1 MAYYLSKFV
10 FRILVAGQ
18 QNPGQFEKKLCL
30 FRAKTKQ
37 QALRLAI
44 AWGRQQDTT
53 FTNASGKVI
62 RWEFVAVPE
71 LRRMPGQM
79 EWVELDSQLEEVQ
92 AADEFAALQRDKQH
106 RL

>member
-10 FRILVAGQ
+10 FRILIAGEEE
-18 QNPGQFEKKLCL
+18 PGQFEKKLCL

-44 AWGRQQDTT
+44 AWGEQQSTV
-53 FTNASGKVI
+53 FTNASGRLI
-62 RWEFVAVPE
+62 RWEFIAVPE

-79 EWVELDSQLEEVQ
+79 EWVELDSQIEEVP
-92 AADEFAALQRDKQH
+92 AVEEFTALQKDKQH